1 MRRRQMGTS
10 DDDSQTSATCHQ
22 QLRRSYNAC
31 SVTKAKNGKFLNL
44 GSTATTEVPYLN
56 QTQKTPGANCH
67 QSIDVVGYVDYIY
80 TKVLTI

>member
-1 MRRRQMGTS
+1 MGTS

-44 GSTATTEVPYLN
+44 GSTATTEVPLLCYILAQFDEPALGYL
-56 QTQKTPGANCH
+56 QLLLLLKM
-67 QSIDVVGYVDYIY
+67 
-80 TKVLTI
+80 